1 LPASFKVGCRIAK
14 YNKSHSVGEVL
25 MLPAVL
31 DIVDTVHD
39 GESCAKELQ
48 KIPLADNTM
57 GSRVSDISE
66 DFCDQLISSR

>member
-1 LPASFKVGCRIAK
+1 
-14 YNKSHSVGEVL
+14 

-31 DIVDTVHD
+31 DIVETVHD